1 MPVENGIAATVLPVL
16 PGIMGIGIIAAI
28 KANFKVIPYL
38 LHFAFFILLSISG
51 FLNGNGSLET
61 LPSLVAAAGVLYF
74 LVLGI
79 YMFLFNNSY
88 SKYSSIAAATMTV
101 LPLIPLSFLFYINV
115 AEPSTVFTMDISAFR
130 ELISIALLISLFLYT
145 AANSAYLE
153 YVNRKAFHR

>member
-1 MPVENGIAATVLPVL
+1 
-16 PGIMGIGIIAAI
+16 
-28 KANFKVIPYL
+28 
-38 LHFAFFILLSISG
+38 
-51 FLNGNGSLET
+51 
-61 LPSLVAAAGVLYF
+61 
-74 LVLGI
+74 
-79 YMFLFNNSY
+79 
-88 SKYSSIAAATMTV
+88 MTV